1 MWSSR
6 GLSNAAIYSKVNF
19 NLNYLHIFG
28 YCGCSR
34 SGGGGSR
41 NSSGGGDDVQ
51 YVAVV

>member
-28 YCGCSR
+28 YCGCR
-34 SGGGGSR
+34 SGSSGSSSS
-41 NSSGGGDDVQ
+41 NSSGGDDDDGDDVQ
-51 YVAVV
+51 

>member
-6 GLSNAAIYSKVNF
+6 RLSFAAIYSKVNF

-34 SGGGGSR
+34 SGGSSSGGSS
-41 NSSGGGDDVQ
+41 NSSSGGGGDVQ
-51 YVAVV
+51 

>member
-34 SGGGGSR
+34 SGGGGGGGGSR

-51 YVAVV
+51 